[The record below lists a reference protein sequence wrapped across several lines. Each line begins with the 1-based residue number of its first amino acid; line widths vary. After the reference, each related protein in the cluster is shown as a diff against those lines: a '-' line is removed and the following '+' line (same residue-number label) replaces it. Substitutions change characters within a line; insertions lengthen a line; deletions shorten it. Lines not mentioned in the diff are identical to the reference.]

1 MSPIAST
8 LTNTSARGYGG
19 LGASVTLPSD
29 FEFIQGYLLTT
40 NTADVTFAT
49 IPSTYRAL
57 FLRTSART
65 TGNQTDTYIRYNGN
79 SSAVYANHLLTAN
92 GSSVNPFD
100 LTGQTQTR
108 SACLLTGST
117 QPTGTFGV
125 GYLQINDYASSTK
138 LKTSKS
144 YVGTVGPVSGGE
156 MQWYDNLWA
165 STSPITSIF
174 LYPGE
179 GLFVAG
185 SRFNLYGVK

>member
-29 FEFIQGYLLTT
+29 FEFIQGYLLSS
-40 NTADVTFAT
+40 NESSVTFAT

-57 FLRTSART
+57 LLRSSART
-65 TGNQTDTYIRYNGN
+65 TGNQTDTFIRYNGN
-79 SSAVYANHLLTAN
+79 SSSSYASHLLTAS
-92 GSSVNPFD
+92 GSAVNPFD
-100 LTGQTQTR
+100 LTGQGQTR
-108 SACLLTGST
+108 SACLLTGSS
-117 QPTGTFGV
+117 QPAATFGV

-144 YVGTVGPVSGGE
+144 YAGTIGPVSGGE
-156 MQWYDNLWA
+156 AQWYDNLWA
-165 STSPITSIF
+165 NTSPITSILLF
-174 LYPGE
+174 PGE